1 MGMIPTTDDD
11 QRLRSLTDV
20 EREQRQTHEVDQI
33 VQGVIA
39 IGVADRRIGQV
50 LPLQEP
56 LDAQ

>member
-20 EREQRQTHEVDQI
+20 ERQRQTHEVDQI

-39 IGVADRRIGQV
+39 IGVADRQIGQV